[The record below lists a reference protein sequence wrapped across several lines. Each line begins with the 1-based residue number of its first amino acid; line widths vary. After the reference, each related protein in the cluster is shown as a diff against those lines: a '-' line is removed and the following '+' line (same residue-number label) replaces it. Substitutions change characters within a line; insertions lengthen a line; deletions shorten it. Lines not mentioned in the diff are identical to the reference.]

1 MTQPTSVAD
10 ARTEQLFL
18 LSLLI
23 YFQKH
28 QTTLDKKI
36 RHIFWHRGLL
46 TTVIIL
52 LIVAPVWLIG
62 NLFGTRFAL
71 RGNVIAASESDAH
84 IARQIQSQ
92 LSSYRLQLIQ
102 PDGKQQSY
110 ALQEMGLQA
119 DIDHTISLAR
129 SRQHRWTSR
138 LQWWQPIQLQLT
150 IHADGKAFQNFVAN
164 HATVVISPAQNAS
177 INIINGATQLT
188 DGKMGKQYG
197 LHDPNAVIL
206 QTVSSLSS
214 EPLRMQESTQ
224 QPVVSAKSLA
234 SVKSQLDAIFKQTVT
249 FNIDG
254 QITKANPTDIAGWVT
269 YTPNTTASSDSITIN
284 TEKVRDYINGLAA
297 DHSHPPRAQI
307 ALGSTTIP
315 GSPGVTVTGKDAAV
329 DSIKQKL
336 LENHG
341 LQITLPTERRAFKA
355 IQATPAAKWLEVD
368 LTNKRMYAYQQTDLV
383 KTFLV
388 SAGAPAT
395 PTVVGTFAIYSKYTR
410 QTMSGANADGS
421 HYVQP
426 NVPWINYFYRDY
438 AIHGNY
444 WRPNSY
450 FGNINS
456 SHGCVG
462 VTPGDGAWVFN
473 WAPVGTP
480 VVVHT

>member
-1 MTQPTSVAD
+1 MKQPTAVAD
-10 ARTEQLFL
+10 AQAEQHFL
-18 LSLLI
+18 LAVLL

-28 QTTLDKKI
+28 QATLNKKVH
-36 RHIFWHRGLL
+36 HILWHRSL
-46 TTVIIL
+46 VAAAIVIL
-52 LIVAPVWLIG
+52 LIAPVWIIG

-71 RGNVIAASESDAH
+71 QNNVYSASESNAH
-84 IARQIQSQ
+84 LARLVQSQ
-92 LSSYRLQLIQ
+92 ISSYKLQLIQ

-110 ALQEMGLQA
+110 ALQDMGLQA
-119 DIDHTISLAR
+119 DVDHTIALAR
-129 SRQHRWTSR
+129 TEQHSWTSR
-138 LQWWQPIQLQLT
+138 LEWWRPIPLQLT
-150 IHADGKAFQNFVAN
+150 IRADSKAFHDFVAH
-164 HATVVISPAQNAS
+164 HATVVISPAQNAT
-177 INIINGATQLT
+177 INIVNGATQLT
-188 DGKMGKQYG
+188 DGKIGKQYG
-197 LHDPNAVIL
+197 LHDPTAVIL
-206 QTVSSLSS
+206 RAVSALST
-214 EPLRMQESTQ
+214 EPLRMQESNQ

-234 SVKSQLDAIFKQTVT
+234 TVKSQLDAIFKQAVNFT
-249 FNIDG
+249 IDG
-254 QITKANPTDIAGWVT
+254 QQVKPSATDIASWVT
-269 YTPNTTASSDSITIN
+269 YTPGATTNNITVNSD
-284 TEKVRDYINGLAA
+284 KVRDYIDGIAA

-329 DSIKQKL
+329 DTIKQKL

-341 LQITLPTERRAFKA
+341 LQITLPTERRAFKT

-395 PTVVGTFAIYSKYTR
+395 PTVVGTFAIYSKYAR

-473 WAPVGTP
+473 WASVGTP